1 MFKYDKDCLPHP
13 INNLFALNNERHNY
27 NTRHNHDLQINT
39 GKGEIVYKLF
49 SFHGVHIWNHIS
61 NKLPIVVSYACFKNL
76 SKSYLQNNDILNRIR

>member
-49 SFHGVHIWNHIS
+49 SFFSFQLRYNMHV
-61 NKLPIVVSYACFKNL
+61 LRTYQNL
-76 SKSYLQNNDILNRIR
+76 IYKTMIYCM